1 MQEKPA
7 GAIDERLIS
16 GSGAGSR
23 YPRSPAAPWERSPEH
38 RIRTALHDPRVRTR
52 PAQARVHPPACSC
65 PSTGRKTPPGKNH
78 MMSTGPHAYRMKKGG
93 PFSYEGPEPR
103 LNPPYKTPGLS
114 SVSPRVPAMP
124 ASAAS
129 SRSLSPSLPSS
140 TSSV

>member
-1 MQEKPA
+1 M
-7 GAIDERLIS
+7 
-16 GSGAGSR
+16 
-23 YPRSPAAPWERSPEH
+23 PAAPWERSPEH
-38 RIRTALHDPRVRTR
+38 RTRTALHDPRVRNR
-52 PAQARVHPPACSC
+52 PAQARVHPPGLLMPIHRPED
-65 PSTGRKTPPGKNH
+65 PSRKKLHDAHRATGIPDEKI
-78 MMSTGPHAYRMKKGG
+78 GG
-93 PFSYEGPEPR
+93 HFHTKGPEPR